1 MLPSAAMEFL
11 GRWPL
16 GGTMCQVHNSLD
28 VTMCTV
34 SILHLLLISWD
45 RFEAIVVRPLRYT
58 ASATRPRSLGLIC
71 LCWLTGLL
79 TGLLPVLTGLY
90 TTEVHITHALRHPE
104 ECEFKVNKVFSVIAS
119 LVSFFCP
126 AAFMVYAYIR
136 YTGSIYHRVSQQLQI
151 KYHDIFEGGGGS
163 LVLRHLI

>member
-28 VTMCTV
+28 VSMCTV

-90 TTEVHITHALRHPE
+90 TTEVHMTHALRHPE
-104 ECEFKVNKVFSVIAS
+104 ECEFKVNKVFSVLAS

-136 YTGSIYHRVSQQLQI
+136 YHSLHSIRII
-151 KYHDIFEGGGGS
+151 KYQQIFIGRKS
-163 LVLRHLI
+163 CSMIFDTNY

>member
-1 MLPSAAMEFL
+1 MMPSATMEFL

-28 VTMCTV
+28 VSMCTV

-90 TTEVHITHALRHPE
+90 TTEVHIRHALRHPE

-136 YTGSIYHRVSQQLQI
+136 YNIYHTHTAFTNQI
-151 KYHDIFEGGGGS
+151 SRYF
-163 LVLRHLI
+163 